1 MTDCVKCTGE
11 WTLNTL
17 LAHLTY
23 IIEANDHRYEERFK
37 STQEAVSKA
46 ERSTEIHFNSVNE
59 FRAALGDQQKFMITR
74 KEVEAH
80 IQSLEDKIKSLHDSQ
95 KFSEGS
101 GEAHIQSLE
110 DKIKSLYDSQKFSE
124 GSCSGKTAFWG
135 YIVGAFGLVSLI
147 ITIIHMIVTK

>member
-101 GEAHIQSLE
+101 G
-110 DKIKSLYDSQKFSE
+110 
-124 GSCSGKTAFWG
+124 SGKTAFWG

>member
-80 IQSLEDKIKSLHDSQ
+80 IQSLEDKIKSL
-95 KFSEGS
+95 
-101 GEAHIQSLE
+101 
-110 DKIKSLYDSQKFSE
+110 YDSQKFSE

-147 ITIIHMIVTK
+147 ITIIRMIVTK